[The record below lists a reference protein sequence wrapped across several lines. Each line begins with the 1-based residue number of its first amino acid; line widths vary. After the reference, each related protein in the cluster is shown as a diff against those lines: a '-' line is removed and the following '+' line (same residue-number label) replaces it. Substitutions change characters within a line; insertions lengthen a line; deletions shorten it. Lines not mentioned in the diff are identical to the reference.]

1 MKLATWNVNSLKQRL
16 PRLLEFLAQHQPDV
30 VCLQETKCTT
40 EAFPTDEL
48 AAAGYASAH
57 HSGGRWAGV
66 AIIAKSSTPPADET
80 GGLPGEAAEDE
91 CRWVEATVSGVRV
104 CSVYVPNGRT
114 LDSPTFEQKLVFL
127 DALRERAAQLRGTP
141 LVIAGDMNVAPSDL
155 DVYDPRLF
163 VGSTHTSRDERSRL
177 DAILDAGDL
186 VDSYRHLHPDEQHFT
201 WWDYRAGHFHKG
213 LGLRID
219 LILASR
225 DLASGLSFCGIDR
238 NYRKGAKPSDHAPLI
253 AEFAGT

>member
-16 PRLLEFLAQHQPDV
+16 PRVIEFLEQHQPDV
-30 VCLQETKCTT
+30 LCMQETKTTT
-40 EAFPTDEL
+40 EAFPVAEL

-66 AIIAKSSTPPADET
+66 AIIARSQAPPTDEV
-80 GGLPGEAAEDE
+80 GGLPGEVAQDE
-91 CRWVEATVSGVRV
+91 CRWVEATVDGVRV

-114 LDSPTFEQKLVFL
+114 LDSPTFEQKLRFL
-127 DALRERAAQLRGTP
+127 EAMHDRAAQLAGTP
-141 LVIAGDMNVAPSDL
+141 VVIAGDMNVAPADP

-163 VGSTHTSRDERSRL
+163 VGSTHTNVAERTRL
-177 DAILDAGDL
+177 QAILDLGM
-186 VDSYRHLHPDEQHFT
+186 VDAYRHLHPDEQQFT

-219 LILASR
+219 LILATR
-225 DLASGLSFCGIDR
+225 DLAEGLRSCGIDR
-238 NYRKGAKPSDHAPLI
+238 TFRKGAKPSDHAPLL
-253 AEFAGT
+253 AEL